1 MKFRGGYRDVIFSN
15 ESAICSF
22 DIALTLINNTV
33 SPKLTNNDIKVAL
46 IKNYEK
52 LFLSYPS
59 EIINMFDYYGYI
71 VQAKEIA
78 NGKLTIEHLIMNEM
92 YHLTNFDL
100 MLISD
105 IYDIPITFIAPKIYY
120 ENKREYLSMNIK
132 NGKTYII
139 RTGGINKYKATLPKF
154 KLLIDKEKNGLLEI
168 RELPEK
174 SIQDEINEQNNNI
187 TNLLQA
193 YNKKT
198 INDKN
203 K

>member
-1 MKFRGGYRDVIFSN
+1 
-15 ESAICSF
+15 
-22 DIALTLINNTV
+22 
-33 SPKLTNNDIKVAL
+33 
-46 IKNYEK
+46 
-52 LFLSYPS
+52 
-59 EIINMFDYYGYI
+59 
-71 VQAKEIA
+71 
-78 NGKLTIEHLIMNEM
+78 
-92 YHLTNFDL
+92 
-100 MLISD
+100 
-105 IYDIPITFIAPKIYY
+105 
-120 ENKREYLSMNIK
+120 MNIK